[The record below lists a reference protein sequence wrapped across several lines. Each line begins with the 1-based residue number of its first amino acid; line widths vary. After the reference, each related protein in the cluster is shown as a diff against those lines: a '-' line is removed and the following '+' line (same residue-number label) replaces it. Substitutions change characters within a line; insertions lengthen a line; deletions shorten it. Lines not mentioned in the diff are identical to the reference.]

1 MKTLMKKSVICALC
15 AMVSLYTKS
24 EPRQTTGYGSGD
36 NLEQAI
42 VAAKVDAVLN
52 AGGRTTVA
60 SEAKKDQLIKDEG
73 TSQNDACLISYE
85 VTEKGESFD
94 GTYVRIKAKVSKDED
109 FILKDGK
116 TDVRGEGTAEN
127 DHDAVAMAICNAVL
141 ESGSRISAMVKY
153 ENEQLVADDAKVEAR
168 GAVVSCSI
176 ENPGEKKSKVACR
189 IYPDAGSLT
198 GLLPVKVSGVGIGRN
213 IVVAEA
219 AARREMVLGWGSE
232 FFVHSTYKDGAQ
244 ESFSAERKCDAYI
257 SAEMSQNSEG
267 PGNERVRMDGT
278 RFQNAAGLEFSEQK
292 SADGIGCGVDAVA
305 AHKAALCDAFVNLGS
320 HVMINVDYGKGR
332 KVGENAIYRSSYNY
346 FGEAST
352 APKSVGGEYLVKT
365 TIRAGG
371 DLPVVDAGIA
381 QTVETVGYGKGKSDA
396 VKDAKQRA
404 VDMVFGSPVK
414 VSVTE
419 RDGTVADIVY
429 SATHSEKGYV
439 AECEILSEDKCAD
452 STIVKI
458 KAVVKNRDGDS
469 TGWGWITVTIVIFV
483 MCVVFMGVKEK
494 MGTAVLTIVWILT
507 AIGLFATGHWAVGIA
522 AIVIGLG
529 AANADK

>member
-1 MKTLMKKSVICALC
+1 MNMAKHFLIALSMAVISMLSCAD
-15 AMVSLYTKS
+15 VK
-24 EPRQTTGYGSGD
+24 EVTGYGSGD
-36 NLEQAI
+36 DLNQAL

-60 SEAKKDQLIKDEG
+60 SEAKKDQLLEDEG
-73 TSQNDACLISYE
+73 ASQNDACLISYE

-109 FILKDGK
+109 YILKDGK

-127 DHDAVAMAICNAVL
+127 DHDAVAMAMCNAVS
-141 ESGSRISAMVKY
+141 ESGSRISAVVKY

-168 GAVVSCSI
+168 GAIVSCSI
-176 ENPGEKKSKVACR
+176 ENPGEKKSKVVCR
-189 IYPDAGSLT
+189 IYPDADSLT
-198 GLLPVKVSGVGIGRN
+198 GLLPIKVSGVGTGRN
-213 IVVAEA
+213 VVVAEA
-219 AARREMVLGWGSE
+219 AARRAMVLGWGSE

-244 ESFSAERKCDAYI
+244 KSFSAERKCDAYI
-257 SAEMSQNSEG
+257 SAEISEDSEG
-267 PGNERVRMDGT
+267 PSNGRVRMDGT
-278 RFQNAAGLEFSEQK
+278 RFQNATGLEFSEQK

-305 AHKAALCDAFVNLGS
+305 AHKSALCDAFVNLGS
-320 HVMINVDYGKGR
+320 HVMINVDYSKGG

-346 FGEAST
+346 FGETST
-352 APKSVGGEYLVKT
+352 APMSVGGEYLIKT

-371 DLPVVDAGIA
+371 DLPEVDAGIA

-396 VKDAKQRA
+396 VRDAKQRA

-458 KAVVKNRDGDS
+458 KAVVKNHDGDS
-469 TGWGWITVTIVIFV
+469 TGWGWITVTIVIFA

-494 MGTAVLTIVWILT
+494 MGIAMLTIVWILT